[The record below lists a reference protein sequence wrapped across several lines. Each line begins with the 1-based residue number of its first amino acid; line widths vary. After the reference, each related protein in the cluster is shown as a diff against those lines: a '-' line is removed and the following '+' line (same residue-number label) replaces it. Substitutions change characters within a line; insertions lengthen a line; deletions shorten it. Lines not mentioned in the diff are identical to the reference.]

1 LEELSNTT
9 DTTGYFKPIPR
20 ISQSNK
26 KDHIGQLHFIRRN
39 QSGFS
44 LVETLVA
51 LAIVG
56 FISVFFVNSLSTS
69 SSLGAS
75 IDEDETAK
83 NLAEYQM
90 EYVKNQDYSTS
101 YEPAPIP
108 EAYGNYTANITV
120 SAVNVRDG
128 NIQKVTV
135 VIAHH
140 GINVTSLQ
148 GYKLN

>member
-1 LEELSNTT
+1 MHST
-9 DTTGYFKPIPR
+9 
-20 ISQSNK
+20 
-26 KDHIGQLHFIRRN
+26 
-39 QSGFS
+39 QSGFTLIES
-44 LVETLVA
+44 LIS

-56 FISVFFVNSLSTS
+56 FLAVFFVYGLSTS
-69 SSLGAS
+69 SSVGAS
-75 IDEDETAK
+75 VDEDETAK

-101 YEPAPIP
+101 YDPAPIP
-108 EAYGNYTANITV
+108 EAYNNYTANITV
-120 SAVNVRDG
+120 SAIGVRDG

-140 GINVTSLQ
+140 GINITSLQ

>member
-1 LEELSNTT
+1 V
-9 DTTGYFKPIPR
+9 K
-20 ISQSNK
+20 
-26 KDHIGQLHFIRRN
+26 FIHRN
-39 QSGFS
+39 QPGFT
-44 LVETLVA
+44 LIETLVA
-51 LAIVG
+51 LALV
-56 FISVFFVNSLSTS
+56 SATALFFVNSLSTS
-69 SSLGAS
+69 SSLSAS